1 LSIQHPR
8 SGPGLRGSAA
18 SLADIVATRAA
29 ETPDAIAVEDG
40 DELLTYADLE
50 AWSAAVASGLVARGI
65 DPGDLVAVCL
75 PRSWRFVCAVV
86 GVVRAGAAYVP
97 LSADSPP
104 ARLRTLID
112 LADPAAVIGSEPT
125 LAALPPERESIDCA
139 GLLQRQGEA
148 PELDSEDRLAYVLF
162 TSGSTGVP
170 KGVEIGEAEV
180 LHLLG
185 CGSDLLA
192 APGDGVLMLAPTEF
206 DISVLE
212 MWGGLAAGAR
222 LVLVPPGRPDP
233 AAVGRLVGERGV
245 TYIFFAAGFFAEVVR
260 VALPELGGLR
270 LIASGGDVI
279 SPAAVAAVREA
290 HPGVRVVNAYGP
302 TETTI
307 ICSQHEV
314 REAEEGPIPIGRELS
329 GYEFHVLDEEGR
341 PVSDG
346 ESGELWVGG
355 GGVAR
360 GYRGDPERT
369 ADRFRPDP
377 FDDDPAARI
386 YGTGDIVRRRP
397 DGAYEILGRVD
408 DQVKI
413 AGYRVEPGEVSQA
426 LGRHPAV
433 HHAAVVAREDVS
445 GHKRLVGFVSP
456 RDGARAD
463 AEELRSYLLDRLP
476 AYMVPAVIELLP
488 ELPLTERGK
497 VDRAALPAPARTD
510 RAVEEPTAEGPTS
523 VVAGL
528 MADLLGLER
537 VGADENYFHLGADS
551 LLAIQLLGRLRQ
563 SFDAELVINSVFEA
577 PTPRGLATLIERGG
591 APARPPLVARERA
604 GPAPASFAQRRAW
617 LFERLNPG
625 SHAYQFAAVLEFEGD
640 LDPAAL
646 AGAIDDLLRRHEILR
661 TALVEVDGEPAQVV
675 RDRVPTPLEVV
686 DMRGDD
692 QLAWLRF
699 LRSRVSRKIRLD
711 QAPMIQFTLV
721 RRGERRW
728 SLIDREHHAVHDG
741 WSFVVM
747 LSELAELYSARV
759 DSREPALAPL
769 TVQFGDFSEWEREVL
784 DPGRRRDQLDYWRRK
799 LDPDPPLLDLTPGRP
814 RPARESFAGGSIRRR
829 MDPDLAAGLRRLAQE
844 TGTTFFQLCLAA
856 FAVMLGRL
864 GGVEEVQ
871 TGVAL
876 ANRRDPTSEQLIG
889 MTVETVAV
897 RVDLSGS
904 LTVRDLLAGVRGD
917 LLGAIANADVPF
929 DAVVEEIAPPRRP
942 GRSPLIQTLFSF
954 DDAPMGSIG
963 WSGLRHR
970 VIQTLTNR
978 TAKADLNVIGVDHGD
993 HDPFFI
999 WEHSELLTDVEA
1011 SRLADRHLRLLERF
1025 RAEPDVPIAAL
1036 DLVND
1041 DEREQLSRWAA
1052 GDAEYERLASIP
1064 DLVRRAAEIDP
1075 EAVAVRGPDGE
1086 VGYGELLDRGRR
1098 IAGALRDRGVGRGDR
1113 VGILLPRSPEG
1124 VAAHLGVLL
1133 AGAAYVPLDLG
1144 HPIARSA
1151 GALATTGAT
1160 VAIAA
1165 GEAEGLPDAVRVLDV
1180 AEALRGEPW
1189 EADGIGPDDLAYVIF
1204 TSGSTGRPKGVEV
1217 THRNVVRLLDD
1228 PAFVELGPGTTMLHA
1243 ASTAFDAA
1251 TLEIWGPLLNGG
1263 TVATLAD
1270 PPTPDAIATAV
1281 EYGVDTL
1288 WLTAGLFHE
1297 LVDRRPDCL
1306 AGVHQLLA
1314 GGDVLSPD
1322 HVRRALAALPTTAR
1336 LVNGYGPTET
1346 TVFALTQTLR
1356 PGVEISGPVP
1366 LGRPVQGAVCEV
1378 LDVAGRPTPV
1388 GAAGELWIGG
1398 DGVARGYGGEP
1409 ELTAERFRTDPETGA
1424 RRYRSGDRVYRD
1436 DEGTIHF
1443 LGRADRQVKVRGVRV
1458 EPGEVEAALREHPG
1472 VGDAAVVIDPGGR
1485 LIAYLVPVAG
1495 GPDPDPSS
1503 LRADLAARLPAAMV
1517 PVAWVPIE
1525 RLPLTANGKL
1535 DRDRLPAPSDDH
1547 LAVRR
1552 GEGVAKNEAEG
1563 AVIAAFEKVLGLRGV
1578 GPEDDFFALGGHSLL
1593 AVELFADL
1601 ERLASRRLSLAMIF
1615 EASTPRELARRV
1627 GSDAPASDWDNLVAL
1642 KPGGG
1647 RPPLFVVSAG
1657 DGNLVGFAP
1666 LARHLSAEQPLYG
1679 LQPSGLDGRQ
1689 PLDRGIEAMAERY
1702 LARVREVQPH
1712 GPYLLAGRCNGASVA
1727 YEMAQRLRAAGESV
1741 PALVA
1746 LDSDPPPA
1754 GPPEVGPGVPFDPM
1768 IESAVLRGEE
1778 DGLRPPSVDD
1788 GPALRAWL
1796 REPVGRG
1803 VSRYLLEA
1811 WRWRDDLRDSW
1822 PDPCGADAAALA
1834 WWAWENGLDEMG
1846 LAADLLLPAAT
1857 DRCRLPDGS
1866 SWHRALD
1873 AAWEEIGP
1881 PDENPL
1887 SAAGWSRFRDLLL
1900 EPVAGVD
1907 DTNRYLQ
1914 AAATRWDLAPLF
1926 ADPAGAD
1933 RQRLLDWAWSHGVKE
1948 ELDPSLLPPP
1958 TAPLDLSRRLELRSI
1973 PVRRTASRVGRR
1985 ARSRAIAVSAELKA
1999 RGVEATERR
2008 LDRPLPGA
2016 RWRIERRV
2024 LAAARRA
2031 RASYR
2036 AEPWPGEVLL
2046 VTSSEFA
2053 DKPTYRAWAARA
2065 QGGVDRRELAV
2076 GHVEMLREPGVA
2088 QLSECLELYIG
2099 EALAR

>member
-1 LSIQHPR
+1 MPIQR
-8 SGPGLRGSAA
+8 SQSRPGIRGAA
-18 SLADIVATRAA
+18 SLAGIVSEKAA
-29 ETPDAIAVEDG
+29 QTPDAIAVEDG
-40 DELLTYADLE
+40 DERLTYADLE
-50 AWSAAVASGLVARGI
+50 ARSAAVAAGLAARGI
-65 DPGDLVAVCL
+65 GPGDLVAVCL

-97 LSADSPP
+97 LSAESPP
-104 ARLRTLID
+104 QRLRTLID
-112 LADPAAVIGSEPT
+112 LADPAVVIGSEAT
-125 LAALPPERESIDCA
+125 LGALPPERQLIDCA
-139 GLLQRQGEA
+139 GLLMKTGEA
-148 PELDSEDRLAYVLF
+148 PELDPEDRLVYVLF
-162 TSGSTGVP
+162 TSGSTGIP
-170 KGVEIGEAEV
+170 KAVEIGEAEV
-180 LHLLG
+180 LHLLAS
-185 CGSDLLA
+185 GSDLLA
-192 APGDGVLMLAPTEF
+192 APGDSVLMLAPTEF

-233 AAVGRLVGERGV
+233 SAVGRLVRERGV

-270 LIASGGDVI
+270 LIGSGGDVI

-290 HPGVRVVNAYGP
+290 HPSVRVVNAYGP

-314 REAEEGPIPIGRELS
+314 EETDEGPIPIGRELA
-329 GYEFHVLDEEGR
+329 GYEFHVLDEAGE
-341 PVSDG
+341 PVADG

-377 FDDDPAARI
+377 FSDDPAARI
-386 YGTGDIVRRRP
+386 YGTGDVVRRRP
-397 DGAYEILGRVD
+397 DGAFEILGRID

-413 AGYRVEPGEVSQA
+413 AGYRVEPGEISQA

-456 RDGARAD
+456 CDGARAD
-463 AEELRSYLLDRLP
+463 AEELRSYLFDRLP
-476 AYMVPAVIELLP
+476 HYMVPAVIVMLP

-497 VDRAALPAPARTD
+497 VDRAALPAPGRTD
-510 RAVEEPTAEGPTS
+510 RAVARPAAEGATS

-528 MADLLGLER
+528 MADLLGLDR

-551 LLAIQLLGRLRQ
+551 LLAIRLLGRLRQ

-577 PTPRGLATLIERGG
+577 PTPRELAALIERGE
-591 APARPPLVARERA
+591 ASARPPLRA
-604 GPAPASFAQRRAW
+604 GKRPGPAPASFAQRRAW
-617 LFERLNPG
+617 LFERLNPD

-640 LDPAAL
+640 LDSTAL
-646 AGAIDDLLRRHEILR
+646 AGAIDDLLGRHEILR
-661 TALVEVDGEPAQVV
+661 TALVAVDGEPVQVV
-675 RDRVPTPLEVV
+675 HERVPTPLEVV
-686 DMRGDD
+686 DLRGED
-692 QLAWLRF
+692 QLAWMRV
-699 LRSRVSRKIRLD
+699 LRSRVSRKIRID

-721 RRGERRW
+721 RRGDRHW

-747 LSELAELYSARV
+747 LSELAELYSAQV
-759 DSREPALAPL
+759 EAREPALAPL
-769 TVQFGDFSEWEREVL
+769 TVQFGDFAEWEREVL
-784 DPGRRRDQLDYWRRK
+784 DPKRRRDQLDYWRRT
-799 LDPDPPLLDLTPGRP
+799 LDHDPPLLDLAPGRP
-814 RPARESFAGGSIRRR
+814 RPERESFAGSSIRRR
-829 MDPDLAAGLRRLAQE
+829 MDPALAADLRQLARE

-856 FAVMLGRL
+856 FAVLLGRL
-864 GGVEEVQ
+864 GEVEEVQ

-897 RVDLSGS
+897 RIDLARP
-904 LTVRDLLAGVRGD
+904 LTVRDLLAAVRDD

-954 DDAPMGSIG
+954 DDAPMGSIE

-999 WEHSELLTDVEA
+999 WEHSELITDVEA
-1011 SRLADRHLRLLERF
+1011 SRLADRHLLLLERF
-1025 RAEPDVPIAAL
+1025 CAEPEAPISTL
-1036 DLVND
+1036 DLVD
-1041 DEREQLSRWAA
+1041 GAERGQLGRWAA
-1052 GDAEYERLASIP
+1052 GDGDYERQASIP
-1064 DLVRRAAEIDP
+1064 DLVRRAATLDP
-1075 EAVAVRGPDGE
+1075 EAVAVRGSHEE
-1086 VGYGELLDRGRR
+1086 VTYGELLDRGGR
-1098 IAGALRDRGVGRGDR
+1098 IAGALRRHGVGRGDR

-1124 VAAHLGVLL
+1124 IAAHLGVLL
-1133 AGAAYVPLDLG
+1133 AGAGYVPLELG

-1151 GALATTGAT
+1151 AALATAGAS
-1160 VAIAA
+1160 VVIAA
-1165 GEAEGLPDAVRVLDV
+1165 DGAEGLPDGVRVLDV
-1180 AEALRGEPW
+1180 AEALRGESG
-1189 EADGIGPDDLAYVIF
+1189 EIEEVGPDDLAYVIF

-1217 THRNVVRLLDD
+1217 THRNVVRLRDA
-1228 PAFVELGPGTTMLHA
+1228 PAFAELGPETTMLHA

-1263 TVATLAD
+1263 TVATLAE

-1281 EYGVDTL
+1281 EEGVDTL

-1306 AGVHQLLA
+1306 AGVRQLLA

-1322 HVRRALAALPTTAR
+1322 HVRRALVVLPAAAR

-1346 TVFALTQTLR
+1346 TVFALTHTMR
-1356 PGVEISGPVP
+1356 PGEECTGPVP

-1378 LDVAGRPTPV
+1378 LDVAGRPAPA

-1409 ELTAERFRTDPETGA
+1409 ELTAERFQTDPETGA

-1436 DEGTIHF
+1436 DEGAIHF

-1472 VGDAAVVIDPGGR
+1472 IADAAVVADAAGR
-1485 LIAYLVPVAG
+1485 LVAYLVPDPRTPE
-1495 GPDPDPSS
+1495 PDPEL
-1503 LRADLAARLPAAMV
+1503 LRSDLAARLPAAMV
-1517 PVAWVPIE
+1517 PAAWVPIE

-1535 DRDRLPAPSDDH
+1535 DRDRLPTPTDEH
-1547 LAVRR
+1547 LAVDR
-1552 GEGVAKNEAEG
+1552 GKG
-1563 AVIAAFEKVLGLRGV
+1563 APESDVERATIAAFERVLGLRGV

-1601 ERLASRRLSLAMIF
+1601 ERLVSRHLSLAMIF
-1615 EASTPRELARRV
+1615 EASTPRELARRI
-1627 GSDAPASDWDNLVAL
+1627 GSDSPASVWDNLVAL
-1642 KPGGG
+1642 KPGGA

-1657 DGNLVGFAP
+1657 DGNLVGFGP

-1689 PLDRGIEAMAERY
+1689 PLDQGIGAMAERY
-1702 LARVREVQPH
+1702 LAKVREVRPH

-1741 PALVA
+1741 PVLVA

-1754 GPPEVGPGVPFDPM
+1754 GPLEVGPGVPFDPL
-1768 IESAVLRGEE
+1768 IESSVLRAES
-1778 DGLRPPSVDD
+1778 DGLRPPAVDD
-1788 GPALRAWL
+1788 GAALRAWL
-1796 REPVGRG
+1796 RQSVAHG

-1811 WRWRDDLRDSW
+1811 WHWRDDLRGIW
-1822 PDPCGADAAALA
+1822 PDPCGADADAVS
-1834 WWAWENGLDEMG
+1834 WWGWENGLDEMG
-1846 LAADLLLPAAT
+1846 LAADLLLPAPA
-1857 DRCRLPDGS
+1857 DRCRLPHGS
-1866 SWHRALD
+1866 SWDWALD
-1873 AAWEEIGP
+1873 AAWKEVGS
-1881 PDENPL
+1881 PDEDPL
-1887 SAAGWSRFRDLLL
+1887 SAAGWRRFRDRLL
-1900 EPVAGVD
+1900 EAVD
-1907 DTNRYLQ
+1907 GAPGMNRYLL
-1914 AAATRWDLAPLF
+1914 AAVSRPDLAPWL
-1926 ADPAGAD
+1926 ADPTGAD
-1933 RQRLLDWAWSHGVKE
+1933 RELVLRWAWAAGVKE
-1948 ELDPSLLPPP
+1948 GLDPGLLPPP
-1958 TAPLDLSRRLELRSI
+1958 AAPLDLGRRVELRSV
-1973 PVRRTASRVGRR
+1973 PLRRTALRVRRR
-1985 ARSRAIAVSAELKA
+1985 ARSMATAASAQLKA
-1999 RGVEATERR
+1999 RGLETVERR

-2031 RASYR
+2031 RAGYR
-2036 AEPWPGEVLL
+2036 AGPWAGKVLL
-2046 VTSSEFA
+2046 VVSNEFA
-2053 DKPTYRAWAARA
+2053 DKPPYRAWPVRAR
-2065 QGGVDRRELAV
+2065 GGVDRRELPV

-2088 QLSECLELYIG
+2088 LLAECLEIYIG
-2099 EALAR
+2099 EALER